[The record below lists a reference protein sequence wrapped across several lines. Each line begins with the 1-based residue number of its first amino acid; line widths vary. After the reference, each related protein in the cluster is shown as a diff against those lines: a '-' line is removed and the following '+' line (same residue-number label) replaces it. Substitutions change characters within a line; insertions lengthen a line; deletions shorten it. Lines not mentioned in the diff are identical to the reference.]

1 MNDFFKES
9 FTLTSHTVQSY
20 IGGFCAIIIFTA
32 SNIHIVQ
39 NLKDFKRST
48 EKVSLPFISLNP
60 PVSYPGMGA
69 MGQAWMVLGSVLGPG
84 DREANLTKSLA
95 SVSLHSSVERHKI
108 GSW

>member
-20 IGGFCAIIIFTA
+20 VGGFCAIIIFTA

-48 EKVSLPFISLNP
+48 EKGEN
-60 PVSYPGMGA
+60 
-69 MGQAWMVLGSVLGPG
+69 
-84 DREANLTKSLA
+84 K
-95 SVSLHSSVERHKI
+95 
-108 GSW
+108 